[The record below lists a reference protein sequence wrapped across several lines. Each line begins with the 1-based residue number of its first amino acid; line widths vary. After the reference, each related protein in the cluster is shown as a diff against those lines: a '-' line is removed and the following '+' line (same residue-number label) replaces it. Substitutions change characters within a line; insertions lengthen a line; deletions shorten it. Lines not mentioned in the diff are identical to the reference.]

1 MSGRHREGELV
12 TSRRGFFWVGGERV
26 PVQEGT
32 SLRGQMFVQWE
43 APQELTQPYPVVL
56 IHGGGGQGTDWLGTP
71 DGRPGWATFLVQEGY
86 AVYVVDRPG
95 HGRSPYDPDVLCPP
109 GGVFTLEMISAL
121 FCDTEQW
128 PGTGDPDDPH
138 VRAFAAGTGPML
150 ADCALAHA
158 LEQACGAALLDE
170 IGPAILITS
179 SAGGPMGWLTA
190 DARPSHVKAIVSAEP
205 IGPAFLDNPAV
216 GLSLPWGLTAAPMTF
231 DPPADSPDD
240 LQRDPARRL
249 PALAEIPIALVE
261 AEASSLAQP
270 SPAIAAYLE
279 QAGCR
284 VDRIVLA
291 DHGVHGNG
299 HLMMMEL
306 NNREVLEPILRW
318 LDDNVRRP

>member
-1 MSGRHREGELV
+1 MS
-12 TSRRGFFWVGGERV
+12 SGFFWIGGERV
-26 PVQEGT
+26 PAGDGT
-32 SLRGQMFVQWE
+32 ALRGQMFVQWQK
-43 APQELTQPYPVVL
+43 PQEVTKPYPVVL

-71 DGRPGWATFLVQEGY
+71 DGRPGWSTFLVEEGY
-86 AVYVVDRPG
+86 PVYVVDRPG
-95 HGRSPYDPDVLCPP
+95 HGRSPFHPDVLCAP
-109 GGVFTLEMISAL
+109 GGVFTLETISAL
-121 FCDTEQW
+121 FCDTPQW
-128 PGTGDPDDPH
+128 PGTADPDDPY

-150 ADCALAHA
+150 ADCSLAHA
-158 LEQACGAALLDE
+158 LEQECGAALLDE

-190 DARPSHVKAIVSAEP
+190 DARPASVKAIVSCEP

-216 GLSLPWGLTAAPMTF
+216 GLTLPWGLTAAPMTF
-231 DPPADSPDD
+231 DPPAESPPD
-240 LQRDPARRL
+240 LQRDPVRRL

-261 AEASSLAQP
+261 AENSLLAEP
-270 SPAIAAYLE
+270 SPAIAAFLE
-279 QAGCR
+279 QSGCQ

-318 LDDNVRRP
+318 LDGRA